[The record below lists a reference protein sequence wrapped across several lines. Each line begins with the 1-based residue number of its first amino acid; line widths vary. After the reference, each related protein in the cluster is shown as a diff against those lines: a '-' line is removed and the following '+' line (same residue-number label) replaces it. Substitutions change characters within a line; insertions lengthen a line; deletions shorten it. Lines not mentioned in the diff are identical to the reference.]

1 MESIFWN
8 VKGLK
13 GAEKQLDLS
22 SFLKTHK
29 PSFVS
34 LMDTKLEDSDLPL
47 LNQKL
52 TFLNSSFLSYDGRI
66 GLFWNKDLVEVT
78 IIGHSSQH
86 VHCSVY
92 RKSTQIYASND
103 YLERRILWSTI
114 TSLSAVVNGHP
125 WIVGGDFNEVRFSNE
140 KQGGRPI
147 HEMKEA
153 IAQDRL
159 QRGYLRKH

>member
-8 VKGLK
+8 VRGLK

-34 LMDTKLEDSDLPL
+34 LMDTKLEDFDLPL

-52 TFLNSSFLSYDGRI
+52 TFLNSSFLSHDGRI
-66 GLFWNKDLVEVT
+66 DLFWNKDLVEVT
-78 IIGHSSQH
+78 VIGHSSQH

-92 RKSTQIYASND
+92 RKSTQSMFFVTSVYASND

-114 TSLSAVVNGHP
+114 TSLSAAVNGHP
-125 WIVGGDFNEVRFSNE
+125 WIVGGNFNEVRFS
-140 KQGGRPI
+140 
-147 HEMKEA
+147 MKN
-153 IAQDRL
+153 RVVGL
-159 QRGYLRKH
+159 FM